1 MRFGKIQY
9 GLTVLFIFLS
19 VIGGAM
25 SLNLWATRQNIPTT
39 ATVTED
45 IRGWMTLKQVS
56 EAMNIPVSEVKAR
69 LTLPVDTNDAKSLKE
84 LSSERGLS
92 TEEFKERLFQK

>member
-1 MRFGKIQY
+1 MRVGKIQY
-9 GLTVLFIFLS
+9 GFTVLIIFLS

-25 SLNLWATRQNIPTT
+25 SLNFWVTKQTIPV
-39 ATVTED
+39 TVMFSED

-56 EAMNIPVSEVKAR
+56 EAMKIPVGEVKER

-84 LSSERGLS
+84 LASERGLS
-92 TEEFKERLFQK
+92 TEEFKQRLFK